1 MLITYMSF
9 SRILGDA
16 YARRNSVILCS
27 MIRTCHVH
35 LLGIVPYEEAWEL
48 QNRLAGEISAGIQQ
62 PTLLLLEH
70 PHTYTFGRSGN
81 ADNMLWDE
89 ATLARK
95 NISVHWVDRGGDVT
109 YHGPGQLV
117 GYPLIPLGTPNLQV
131 EQRRDSAHLPKA
143 DYIEY
148 LRKLEVT
155 LITALANL
163 GVTAEQS
170 PGLTGVWIQLPP
182 PTQSGDESLMAS
194 QLPSK
199 IASIGVKVDARGV
212 SRHGFALNV
221 NPDMSYWEGIIG
233 CGLEDYQETSLAELL
248 SPPPTVE
255 SVMQGVIA
263 AFGEEFDYTMQIKSL

>member
-1 MLITYMSF
+1 
-9 SRILGDA
+9 
-16 YARRNSVILCS
+16 
-27 MIRTCHVH
+27 MIRTCLVH
-35 LLGIVPYEEAWEL
+35 LLGLVPYQEAWEL
-48 QNRLAGEISAGIQQ
+48 QEKLAREIAAGERP

-70 PHTYTFGRSGN
+70 SHTYTFGRSGN
-81 ADNMLWDE
+81 ADNILWDE

-95 NISVHWVDRGGDVT
+95 KVSVHWVDRGGDVT

-117 GYPLIPLGTPNLQV
+117 GYPLLPLGTPSSHV
-131 EQRRDSAHLPKA
+131 EQKPDSAHLLKA

-148 LRKLEVT
+148 LRKLEAA
-155 LITALANL
+155 LIAALAKL
-163 GVTAEQS
+163 GVTGEQY

-182 PTQSGDESLMAS
+182 PTQRGDESLMAS

-233 CGLEDYQETSLAELL
+233 CGLGDYPETSLANLL

-255 SVMQGVIA
+255 SVTQGVIA
-263 AFGEEFDYTMQIKSL
+263 AFGEEFNYTMQIKSL

>member
-1 MLITYMSF
+1 
-9 SRILGDA
+9 
-16 YARRNSVILCS
+16 
-27 MIRTCHVH
+27 
-35 LLGIVPYEEAWEL
+35 
-48 QNRLAGEISAGIQQ
+48 
-62 PTLLLLEH
+62 
-70 PHTYTFGRSGN
+70 
-81 ADNMLWDE
+81 MLWDE

-117 GYPLIPLGTPNLQV
+117 GYPLIPLGTPNIQV
-131 EQRRDSAHLPKA
+131 EQKQDSAHLPKA

-148 LRKLEVT
+148 LRKLEET
-155 LITALANL
+155 LIATLAKL
-163 GVTAEQS
+163 GMTGEQY

-182 PTQSGDESLMAS
+182 TTQSGDESLMAS

-199 IASIGVKVDARGV
+199 IASIGVKVDVRGV

-248 SPPPTVE
+248 SLPPTVE
-255 SVMQGVIA
+255 SVMQEVIA
-263 AFGEEFDYTMQIKSL
+263 AFGEEFDYNMQIKSL